1 MSRIHK
7 LILQRLGGYL
17 PIDGL
22 GSVYYP
28 HRTFDEV
35 DYTGRPIILWR
46 GQGKPKHP
54 DFRAVDAATMSDE
67 YAVVGQIC
75 NTSVDGHDQR
85 ALALLSDD
93 NLSDEISRD
102 PSQFAIS
109 TGFWGR
115 ISDGVVRS
123 VDAPNHVLL
132 FRRDAATGAM
142 PNDAASMICNVAP
155 DAATTTITPLQ
166 LSSGIISMSNNIV
179 NYPSQL
185 QAPIQIGNA
194 APDPVPEPTPEAEE
208 MQENT
213 IQRLQAENDQ
223 LKALVE
229 QLVGK
234 IQQLQQGAPAA
245 PAAPAAAAVGNVAV
259 ANPEVARLQA
269 EISQLRAA
277 NNTLRQDAEWSS
289 IVGSLPA
296 SLRGEAGKIAYQQDP
311 NGFLRQALVA
321 SAAEPPATVQIGNVA
336 ASARAADG
344 NTLAPPPQQYPETFL
359 TPEYAAARQIGN
371 VAAQM
376 PQEGQ
381 RIGKHMWQLYGGMRL
396 DTTDIDAH
404 ARMYRE
410 A

>member
-1 MSRIHK
+1 
-7 LILQRLGGYL
+7 
-17 PIDGL
+17 
-22 GSVYYP
+22 
-28 HRTFDEV
+28 
-35 DYTGRPIILWR
+35 
-46 GQGKPKHP
+46 
-54 DFRAVDAATMSDE
+54 MSD
-67 YAVVGQIC
+67 
-75 NTSVDGHDQR
+75 
-85 ALALLSDD
+85 
-93 NLSDEISRD
+93 NL
-102 PSQFAIS
+102 
-109 TGFWGR
+109 
-115 ISDGVVRS
+115 
-123 VDAPNHVLL
+123 
-132 FRRDAATGAM
+132 
-142 PNDAASMICNVAP
+142 
-155 DAATTTITPLQ
+155 
-166 LSSGIISMSNNIV
+166 V

-185 QAPIQIGNA
+185 QTPIQTPFPAPMQAPMQIGNA
-194 APDPVPEPTPEAEE
+194 APDLAPEPTPEAEE
-208 MQENT
+208 TPEGT
-213 IQRLQAENDQ
+213 IQRLQNENEQ

-229 QLVGK
+229 KLVDR
-234 IQQLQQGAPAA
+234 IQQLQQGAQPA

-321 SAAEPPATVQIGNVA
+321 RAAGPGIPPSEPDDGGYADYPPPRNPNGIRQIGNVA
-336 ASARAADG
+336 AAARAADG

-359 TPEYAAARQIGN
+359 TPEYAASRQIGN

-381 RIGKHMWQLYGGMRL
+381 RIGKHMWQLYGGIKL